1 MFATIKRM
9 REEKSAF
16 LPWKTP
22 WNREGEKEK
31 IVKMSTA
38 DLDEA
43 GFFL

>member
-1 MFATIKRM
+1 MHNKAYERGEIR
-9 REEKSAF
+9 
-16 LPWKTP
+16 LPSVE
-22 WNREGEKEK
+22 NAMELGGEKEK

>member
-1 MFATIKRM
+1 M
-9 REEKSAF
+9 REDTSAF

-22 WNREGEKEK
+22 WYWEGEKEK